1 MKSVEQQLNLFEQR
15 RQQRDEDVATLKY
28 HLGMLAAWQTREQLV
43 KALDW
48 TDRRLRDAAEHSGGQ
63 IIFGQ
68 LGMRHIRHASSAEVS
83 ACKATLRSQAAKMMA
98 RETEIDHAYHS
109 WGGKAVSA

>member
-1 MKSVEQQLNLFEQR
+1 MKSVERQLELFR
-15 RQQRDEDVATLKY
+15 SRQHQLDEDVDMLRSY
-28 HLGMLAAWQTREQLV
+28 LGAKQCWQTRAQLC